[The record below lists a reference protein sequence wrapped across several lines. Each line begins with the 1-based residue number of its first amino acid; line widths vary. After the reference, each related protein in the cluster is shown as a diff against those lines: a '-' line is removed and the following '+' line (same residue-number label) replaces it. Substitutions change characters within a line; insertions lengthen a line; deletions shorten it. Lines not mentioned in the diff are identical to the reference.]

1 MKTTTLLASVGL
13 LMMGALAS
21 AGIYSTE
28 ASHNVTVQP
37 AGPRQGANGLRF
49 FNIEGNNYGA
59 FASYGVTEFNV
70 ASLGIVGTVTD
81 VSRLTLRLVAANAAF
96 SYDGVCNIWLT
107 NDTVT
112 SAAQSGSPLIFDANF
127 LWDGL
132 GTQLD
137 TKWNLGQIMY
147 EVAPGS
153 GATFT
158 LDVNALPA
166 AAKTYLINQLN
177 SGSIVR
183 MIVSPNENFVAATF
197 AGYDNNTYSGPVM
210 EVDVVET
217 TVSVS
222 GQVNFTDRFGNFPG
236 TVDLDFQ
243 NASHTIVHTAT
254 NVPVDSMGNFSTT
267 DLPGT
272 AGSYFVSVKRT
283 PWLRRTI
290 GPYNTGSSQ
299 SGLVFNLVNGD
310 IDGDNEVAIGDY
322 AQLSTAFNS
331 EPGDGNWNPDAD
343 LNGDDSV
350 DIGDFAILSGSF
362 GVMGDD

>member
-1 MKTTTLLASVGL
+1 MKTTTILASLGL
-13 LMMGALAS
+13 FMMGALAP
-21 AGIYSTE
+21 AGVYSTE

-70 ASLGIVGTVTD
+70 ASLGIAGTVTD

-107 NDTVT
+107 SDTIT
-112 SAAQSGSPLIFDANF
+112 SAAQSGSPLFYDANF

-153 GATFT
+153 GATFW
-158 LDVNALPA
+158 LDVNSMSPA
-166 AAKTYLINQLN
+166 SKAYLINQLN
-177 SGSIVR
+177 NGSIVR

-197 AGYDNNTYSGPVM
+197 AGYDNSTYSGPVM

-222 GQVNFTDRFGNFPG
+222 GIVNFTDRFGNFPG
-236 TVDLDFQ
+236 SIDIDFQ
-243 NASHTIVHTAT
+243 DASHTIVHTAM
-254 NVPVDSMGNFSTT
+254 NVAVDSMGNFSTT
-267 DLPGT
+267 DLPPT
-272 AGSYFVSVKRT
+272 TGSYFLSVKRT

-290 GPYNTGSSQ
+290 GPYNTGTNQ
-299 SGLVFNLVNGD
+299 SGLVLDLVSGD

-350 DIGDFAILSGSF
+350 DIGDFAILSVNF